1 MNNNMNEIN
10 TAENITGN
18 TIENITGNTTENI
31 FTPPKSTKQIYDP
44 IHEFISITPLMQK
57 IIDTPE
63 FQRLRDLK
71 QLGATYFVYPS
82 ATHSRFAHSLGVSHL
97 AGLMMETLQK
107 NQPRLL
113 IGEREIE
120 ITRIGGLLHDLG
132 HGPFSHLYDD
142 YIRTSGEPDHEKRG
156 CLLFRNMVS
165 KYNLPIEQQEVEQI
179 CLMIDPTD
187 EVKKH
192 WPYQIVA
199 NKICQIDVD
208 KMDYIR
214 RDCYHLGIE
223 MTGSF
228 SRIINSV
235 RVVKTKNGNEVLA
248 WPKKL
253 QFNIFNLFATR
264 YKLHKQVYHHHAVK
278 AHEFII
284 TDILKKLRTKYGK
297 QCWQLTDSSVMCS
310 LHKEY
315 NHLIRKLQTR
325 DIPKLVGEIT
335 VTLPN
340 KGYDELEPNPR
351 LVFNNIF
358 QTSKIGFSSGG
369 RNPLND
375 VYYYRKTNKD
385 FAEKLNPQ
393 HSSFCIPSQH
403 QELLVRMYTIGKLSD
418 AEEDWFYFA
427 KRFKS

>member
-1 MNNNMNEIN
+1 MK
-10 TAENITGN
+10 TGVS
-18 TIENITGNTTENI
+18 IQL
-31 FTPPKSTKQIYDP
+31 STKQIYDP
-44 IHEFISITPLMQK
+44 IHEFINITPLMRQ

-113 IGEREIE
+113 IGPREIE
-120 ITRIGGLLHDLG
+120 ITRIAALLHDLG
-132 HGPFSHLYDD
+132 HGPFSHLYDE
-142 YIRTSGEPDHEKRG
+142 YIRTNEENDHEKRG
-156 CLLFRNMVS
+156 CLLFREMVS
-165 KYNLPIEQQEVEQI
+165 KYDLPIEEREVDQI

-187 EVKKH
+187 QVKDY

-199 NKICQIDVD
+199 NKICQVDVD

-223 MTGSF
+223 MTDSF
-228 SRIINSV
+228 SRIIKSV
-235 RVVKTKNGNEVLA
+235 RVVKTRTGNEVLA

-284 TDILKKLRTKYGK
+284 TDILRKLKMKYGNK
-297 QCWQLTDSSVMCS
+297 CWQLTDSSVLCS

-315 NHLIRKLQTR
+315 ANLINKLQTR
-325 DIPKLVGEIT
+325 DIPKLVGEMTI
-335 VTLPN
+335 TLPN
-340 KGYDELEPNPR
+340 KGYDDREPNPR
-351 LVFNNIF
+351 VVFNNIF
-358 QTSKIGFSSGG
+358 QTSKIGFSNGG
-369 RNPLND
+369 KNPLND
-375 VYYYRKTNKD
+375 VYYYTKSNID
-385 FAEKLNPQ
+385 FGENINPQ
-393 HSSFCIPSQH
+393 NSSFCIPSQH
-403 QELLVRMYTIGKLSD
+403 QELLVRMYTVGEVSD
-418 AEEDWFYFA
+418 AKEDWFYYE
-427 KRFKS
+427 KRFIS

>member
-1 MNNNMNEIN
+1 MNNNMNKIN
-10 TAENITGN
+10 TAENSTG
-18 TIENITGNTTENI
+18 NITGNTTENI

-44 IHEFISITPLMQK
+44 IHEFINITPLMQK

-120 ITRIGGLLHDLG
+120 ITRIAGLLHDLG

>member
-1 MNNNMNEIN
+1 MNNNTNENN
-10 TAENITGN
+10 TVVNVTN
-18 TIENITGNTTENI
+18 TYTDA
-31 FTPPKSTKQIYDP
+31 KSTKQIYDP
-44 IHEFISITPLMQK
+44 IHEFINVTPLMQK
-57 IIDTPE
+57 IIDTTE

-120 ITRIGGLLHDLG
+120 ITRIAGLLHDLG

-142 YIRTSGEPDHEKRG
+142 YIRINGEPDHEKRG

-165 KYNLPIEQQEVEQI
+165 KYNLPIQQQEVEQI

-358 QTSKIGFSSGG
+358 QTSKIGFSNGG

-393 HSSFCIPSQH
+393 QSSFCIPSQH
-403 QELLVRMYTIGKLSD
+403 QEILVRMYTMGKLSE

-427 KRFKS
+427 KKFND